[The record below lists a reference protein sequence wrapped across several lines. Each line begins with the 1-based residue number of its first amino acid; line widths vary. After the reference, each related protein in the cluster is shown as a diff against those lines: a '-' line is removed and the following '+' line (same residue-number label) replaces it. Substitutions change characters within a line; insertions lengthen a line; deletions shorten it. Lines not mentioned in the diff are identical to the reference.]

1 MGFYNMDKTY
11 YPVLNIEEVKP
22 ILDKISIFGG
32 LNSNQLDEIYKLL
45 KTSKYEKDEYI
56 FKRGD
61 VLSYIYIIKQ
71 GEVKMVIEDKDKGSF
86 LELISFKT
94 GDCFGETS
102 VIGIQSHSSNA
113 LVVKPTELIVI
124 EPKQLLN
131 IYETNKDLFGLL
143 ILNIARE
150 TARRLH
156 QSNEALIQNFLIKT
170 SVNKLKNLVKK

>member
-1 MGFYNMDKTY
+1 MNKIY
-11 YPVLNIEEVKP
+11 YPISNIEEVRPLLSKMS
-22 ILDKISIFGG
+22 ILGG
-32 LNSNQLDEIYKLL
+32 LNVTQLNEILEL
-45 KTSKYEKDEYI
+45 SKTVKYDTGEYI

-61 VLSYIYIIKQ
+61 VLSYIYIIRQ
-71 GEVKMVIEDKDKGSF
+71 GEVKMVIENDDSI
-86 LELISFKT
+86 LELISFKD

-102 VIGIQSHSSNA
+102 VIGIQSHSTNA

-131 IYETNKDLFGLL
+131 IYETDKDLFGLL

-156 QSNEALIQNFLIKT
+156 QSNEALIQNFLIKK
-170 SVNKLKNLVKK
+170 SLDKLTRGNGDGSY

>member
-1 MGFYNMDKTY
+1 MDKTY
-11 YPVLNIEEVKP
+11 YPLLNIEEVKP

-32 LNSNQLDEIYKLL
+32 LNSNQLGEIYKLL
-45 KTSKYEKDEYI
+45 KIVKYEEGEYI

-61 VLSYIYIIKQ
+61 ALSYIYIIKQ
-71 GEVKMVIEDKDKGSF
+71 GEVKMVIEDKDSF

-113 LVVKPTELIVI
+113 LVVKPTELIVL

-131 IYETNKDLFGLL
+131 IYETDKDLFGLL

-156 QSNEALIQNFLIKT
+156 QSNEALIQNFLIKK
-170 SVNKLKNLVKK
+170 SVNKLKNLVK